1 MYAGGDL
8 PESMVESCSSFLSV
22 LDDKGPTPYDYC
34 ISIVCKLI
42 FVGQIING
50 TVNTFKSFEWFES
63 SGEQSEASELG
74 VGCGCVHVHDDA
86 TTNVLRRAC
95 EAWARR

>member
-1 MYAGGDL
+1 
-8 PESMVESCSSFLSV
+8 V
-22 LDDKGPTPYDYC
+22 LEDKGSAPCDYC

-42 FVGQIING
+42 FVRQIIKR

-74 VGCGCVHVHDDA
+74 VGCGCVHGHDDA
-86 TTNVLRRAC
+86 TANVLHRAC
-95 EAWARR
+95 EAWS

>member
-8 PESMVESCSSFLSV
+8 PEKTVESCSSFLSV
-22 LDDKGPTPYDYC
+22 FEDEGSTPCDYC

-50 TVNTFKSFEWFES
+50 TANTFKSFEWFES
-63 SGEQSEASELG
+63 SGEQTRQTH
-74 VGCGCVHVHDDA
+74 GCLDF
-86 TTNVLRRAC
+86 
-95 EAWARR
+95 

>member
-22 LDDKGPTPYDYC
+22 LDDKGSTPYDYC

-50 TVNTFKSFEWFES
+50 TANTSKSFEWFES
-63 SGEQSEASELG
+63 SGEQSKTSELG
-74 VGCGCVHVHDDA
+74 VGCGRVYGHDDA
-86 TTNVLRRAC
+86 TTSVFHRA
-95 EAWARR
+95 